1 MIDQIPTDNNNNKIF
16 RSRDLYL
23 SAYLSFKGAHLISAK
38 RENGR
43 VFFCFENKA
52 EILESLRE
60 FTGGNSD
67 IPQFLKRVYD
77 FKTLMST
84 VT

>member
-1 MIDQIPTDNNNNKIF
+1 MIDQIPTDNNNSKIF

-23 SAYLSFKGAHLISAK
+23 SAYLSLRGAHLISAK

-43 VFFCFENKA
+43 VFFCFENKP

-60 FTGGNSD
+60 FTGGD
-67 IPQFLKRVYD
+67 GEIPKFLKRVYD